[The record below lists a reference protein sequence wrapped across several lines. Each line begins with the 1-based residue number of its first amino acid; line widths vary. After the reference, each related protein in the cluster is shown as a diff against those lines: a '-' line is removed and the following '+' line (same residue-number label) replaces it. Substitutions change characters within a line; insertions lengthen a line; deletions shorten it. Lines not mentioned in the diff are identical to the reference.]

1 MGNFSLFIEQKNRL
15 MEALKMADHK
25 VWFPVL
31 RGNYQNE
38 NPGNWFICFI
48 PSEWGYWKNNYGI
61 HFSFAYGR
69 ARKELPERFKLNIGV
84 EKPMQEEY
92 RQSFKED
99 IIVRANALGISRRD
113 YLLQARPR
121 TKLLEVDPIPFN
133 QNGWQIA
140 MQRYEAL
147 QPIVEIIGT
156 TIREY
161 YEKGAFEGSVQFLS
175 ESPSPVWQQR
185 EKVLAAGVGVPR

>member
-1 MGNFSLFIEQKNRL
+1 MDNFSLFIEQKTRL
-15 MEALKMADHK
+15 VEALKLIDHK

-31 RGNYQNE
+31 RGNYQKA

-48 PSEWGYWKNNYGI
+48 PQEWGYWKNNYGI
-61 HFSFAYGR
+61 HFSFTYGR
-69 ARKELPERFKLNIGV
+69 AHKGLPEGFKLNIGV
-84 EKPMQEEY
+84 EKPLQEEY
-92 RQSFKED
+92 HQSFKEEV
-99 IIVRANALGISRRD
+99 IVQMNHLHVGRRD

-121 TKLLEVDPIPFN
+121 TKLLEADPIPFN

-147 QPIVEIIGT
+147 QPIIEIIGT

-161 YEKGAFEGSVQFLS
+161 YGKGAFEGSVQFL
-175 ESPSPVWQQR
+175 PNDQ
-185 EKVLAAGVGVPR
+185 VPAWRRGQNE